1 MARRVL
7 VVEDDPAV
15 QYFVTGTLQDEGYEV
30 VTAADGQ
37 VGLGAPRQGRRH
49 RHPWSE
55 QDHSGQPPSGI
66 ACAPIAWQS
75 GPGSPPRPSRKEP
88 QPMDVPRRPYS
99 FGVPWEQGYGFAQ
112 AIQVGPTLYISG
124 QLSHDQDA
132 NFVGEG
138 DFELQV
144 RTSFANLDRVLEA
157 YGARREDVVQTTV
170 YVKELRHHFD
180 AMARLHAEYFGAHRP
195 TSTVLGVVDLALP
208 AQLVEIAA
216 VAVVPEHPSEVRP

>member
-1 MARRVL
+1 MLRRLESVL
-7 VVEDDPAV
+7 VGRYSQEDDPHAHCCK
-15 QYFVTGTLQDEGYEV
+15 
-30 VTAADGQ
+30 AK
-37 VGLGAPRQGRRH
+37 
-49 RHPWSE
+49 E
-55 QDHSGQPPSGI
+55 QPAMHSALKSH
-66 ACAPIAWQS
+66 
-75 GPGSPPRPSRKEP
+75 
-88 QPMDVPRRPYS
+88 S
-99 FGVPWEQGYGFAQ
+99 FGMPWEQSYGFAQ

-124 QLSHDQDA
+124 QLSHDMEA

-144 RTSFANLDRVLEA
+144 RTSFANLDRVLAA

-170 YVKELRHHFD
+170 YVKELRQHFD

-216 VAVVPEHPSEVRP
+216 VAVVPEQPSAVRP